1 MAAPDYVPVLP
12 QDRPRRPE
20 QLPPPRRWRANR
32 PGDFVH
38 SRAAQPRGPRLG
50 TPGPDL
56 GYAVRLAR
64 LFTDRLHLQPGEDPA
79 DVEAGC
85 VAVAMKRAALFGRAP
100 VVHDVRRAFEI
111 WGFLDPAPPAD
122 LVRRRRELFRGAAH
136 DYWVQRAIADA
147 VPDDE
152 LRRAA

>member
-20 QLPPPRRWRANR
+20 QLPPARRWRATR

-38 SRAAQPRGPRLG
+38 TRAGQPRGPRLG

-56 GYAVRLAR
+56 GYAAHLAR
-64 LFTDRLHLQPGEDPA
+64 QFEGHLHLQPGEDPA

-85 VAVAMKRAALFGRAP
+85 VALAMKRAALFGRAP
-100 VVHDVRRAFEI
+100 VIHDLRRAYEL
-111 WGFLDPAPPAD
+111 WGFLDPTPPPE
-122 LVRRRRELFRGAAH
+122 LVERRRALFRGAAH
-136 DYWVQRAIADA
+136 DYWVQRAVVDA
-147 VPDDE
+147 VADEE
-152 LRRAA
+152 LRRPG